1 MSAILLSLLFV
12 LLIVFLLKKHIFYF
26 FNTVVKSEIDS
37 LKAVFKRNFDDDD
50 DDTINIANNTDS
62 VNIEYQKEINN
73 WKLKN
78 NLKTLRYLSQMEFVY
93 KDQNISKDNFQK
105 YKDLKLDLRLSTI
118 DISNR
123 ITKQGDKLK
132 EQNIM
137 DKKNSA

>member
-1 MSAILLSLLFV
+1 M
-12 LLIVFLLKKHIFYF
+12 
-26 FNTVVKSEIDS
+26 
-37 LKAVFKRNFDDDD
+37 KAVFKRNFDDD

>member
-37 LKAVFKRNFDDDD
+37 LKAVFKRNFDDD